1 MGWLSRWFGSPPAAA
16 PAAPPPANPVAAASA
31 QPPSVPAI
39 PPTAAQR
46 PLLLPWLLG
55 EAEAVERPLSA
66 TESAALAALETV
78 LALPALPDELLPRAA
93 SLMPQLL
100 AMLRQA
106 DLPVQALAQ
115 QVSKDVVLAA
125 EVLRT
130 ARSPYYRARG
140 EVADLTQAITLI
152 GESGVQSV
160 IARVLLRPIFEPPP
174 GTLGQR
180 IAVRLWEH
188 AERMASDA
196 ADEARASGLRAFDGY
211 IAGLLHDAGWT
222 IAART
227 IDRAGVVLDS
237 APGVAFCREIDL
249 RAHRLFGMAGRNWAI
264 TAAFQALCADA
275 RRQPLDTSTDPLAG
289 VLARAQVRAFE
300 ASPAE

>member
-1 MGWLSRWFGSPPAAA
+1 MSWLSRWFGSPPAAA
-16 PAAPPPANPVAAASA
+16 PAAAPAPPPAALPAE
-31 QPPSVPAI
+31 PPSVPPN
-39 PPTAAQR
+39 PPTAALR

-55 EAEAVERPLSA
+55 DAEAIERPLSA
-66 TESAALAALETV
+66 PEAAALAALDAV

-100 AMLRQA
+100 AMLRQT

-180 IAVRLWEH
+180 VALRLWDH
-188 AERMASDA
+188 AERMAGLA

-222 IAART
+222 IAARA
-227 IDRAGVVLDS
+227 IDRAGVVLDG
-237 APGVAFCREIDL
+237 APSVAFCREIDQ
-249 RAHRLFGMAGRNWAI
+249 RAHRLFGIAGRSWAI

-275 RRQPLDTSTDPLAG
+275 RRQPLDSSTDPLAG
-289 VLARAQVRAFE
+289 VLGRAQVRAFE
-300 ASPAE
+300 APPAA

>member
-1 MGWLSRWFGSPPAAA
+1 V
-16 PAAPPPANPVAAASA
+16 NPV
-31 QPPSVPAI
+31 
-39 PPTAAQR
+39 TAAQR

-55 EAEAVERPLSA
+55 SADAVERPLSA
-66 TESAALAALETV
+66 PESAALAALDAV

-100 AMLRQA
+100 AMLRQT
-106 DLPVQALAQ
+106 DLPVHALAQ

-140 EVADLTQAITLI
+140 EVADLTEAIRLI

-180 IAVRLWEH
+180 VALRLWEH
-188 AERMASDA
+188 AERMAGHA
-196 ADEARASGLRAFDGY
+196 ADEARAGGLRAFDGY

-222 IAART
+222 IAARA
-227 IDRAGVVLDS
+227 IDRAGVVLDG
-237 APGVAFCREIDL
+237 APSVAFSQECDQ

-264 TAAFQALCADA
+264 TAAFQALCTDA
-275 RRQPLDTSTDPLAG
+275 RRQPLDTSADPLAA
-289 VLARAQVRAFE
+289 VLGRAQVRAIE
-300 ASPAE
+300 APPAA